1 MAPPPEIT
9 SNGGTQR
16 GKRLWKWHLR
26 GCSVNHR
33 ISVST
38 LLSTIPFFSRCGSD
52 FRAGSSLISADP
64 KALLGQ
70 DSFMSVPNEEN
81 LSSHSQL
88 SSHFFLDLLDSIIVD
103 VASEC
108 HRVARLGL
116 DSNLEEEDEELK
128 LSAQA
133 RVRVADPS
141 NSNEANGKYVVDIFG
156 QTHPPVA
163 NEIFDCMN
171 CGRSIMAGR
180 FAPHLEKCMGK
191 GRKARLKVTRSSTAA
206 QNRYSRGS
214 PSPGSTYSPYSNYST
229 NSMNRLANGTSTFAG
244 EEHSNGTLES

>member
-1 MAPPPEIT
+1 MRQLVLIRIQKPY
-9 SNGGTQR
+9 S
-16 GKRLWKWHLR
+16 RL
-26 GCSVNHR
+26 
-33 ISVST
+33 
-38 LLSTIPFFSRCGSD
+38 
-52 FRAGSSLISADP
+52 
-64 KALLGQ
+64 
-70 DSFMSVPNEEN
+70 MSVPKEED
-81 LSSHSQL
+81 LSQHSQL
-88 SSHFFLDLLDSIIVD
+88 SSHFLLDLLDSIIVD

-141 NSNEANGKYVVDIFG
+141 NSSEANGKYVVDIFG

-163 NEIFDCMN
+163 NEIFQCMN

-191 GRKARLKVTRSSTAA
+191 GRKARLKVTRSSTVA
-206 QNRYSRGS
+206 QNRYSRSS
-214 PSPGSTYSPYSNYST
+214 PVSAHSPYSNYST

>member
-1 MAPPPEIT
+1 M
-9 SNGGTQR
+9 NGSIMEFSFVT
-16 GKRLWKWHLR
+16 KRFWLF
-26 GCSVNHR
+26 GN
-33 ISVST
+33 ST
-38 LLSTIPFFSRCGSD
+38 PLPIEGFALIQKPWSR
-52 FRAGSSLISADP
+52 L
-64 KALLGQ
+64 
-70 DSFMSVPNEEN
+70 MSVPNEEN

-163 NEIFDCMN
+163 NEIFECMN

-191 GRKARLKVTRSSTAA
+191 GRKARLKVTRSSTAT

-214 PSPGSTYSPYSNYST
+214 PVSTYSPYSNYSS
-229 NSMNRLANGTSTFAG
+229 NSMNRLANGSSTFAG